1 MPFCVFRTGAV
12 TPVKNQGQ
20 CGSCWAFST
29 TGSLE
34 GQHYRKTG
42 ELLSLSEQNLVDCS
56 HQFGNNGCNGG
67 LMDNAFRYI
76 KVRLLFKQ
84 IFKVWFRLAYLD
96 IIPQYQIKL
105 VIRMVLSKAV
115 SLFKLV

>member
-1 MPFCVFRTGAV
+1 MRSKGSLYYQLSDFLFKTPFFVFRIGAV

-76 KVRLLFKQ
+76 KVSLLLGKSFLK
-84 IFKVWFRLAYLD
+84 
-96 IIPQYQIKL
+96 
-105 VIRMVLSKAV
+105 MCKAG
-115 SLFKLV
+115 LFGCYSAISN